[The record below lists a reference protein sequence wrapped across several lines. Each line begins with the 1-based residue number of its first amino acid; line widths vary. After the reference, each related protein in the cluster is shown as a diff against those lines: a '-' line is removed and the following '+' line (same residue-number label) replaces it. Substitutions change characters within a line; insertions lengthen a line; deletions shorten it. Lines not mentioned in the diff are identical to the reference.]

1 MESDKPNTKILL
13 PVLRHFWLF
22 IRNHIPGTITLLLGY
37 ALAIGLASL
46 LLPLLYKE
54 IIDIVIGS
62 DVALREDLFRIVL
75 YVALA
80 ILAYNFLFRLA
91 DYVLLRVQL
100 GTLKEA
106 SDNAMA
112 KLTQHSYAYFAGEYV
127 GSIVSKTR
135 RYVNAFETLQDQ
147 VVFNI
152 TMNSVTLVGA
162 VAILFYQAPVLGLA
176 FMGWFILYCVLIF
189 ILVRI
194 QVPKTAAVAEADSA
208 VGARYAD
215 TITNIL
221 TVKMFGAEKRE
232 TKQFEH
238 TTEKHRALR
247 HHALMQEVFWNG
259 IIQGVLIG
267 VFNVAM
273 LWITIELWLDGVISA
288 GTIVLVQ
295 LYVMS
300 SFDMVWRM
308 SRDIVRVSAAL
319 TDAHEMVQILERP
332 LDVEDKAVT
341 IPLRVTDGAVT
352 FSHVSFGYGEDTS
365 VIHDLDLA
373 IRPGEKVALVGHSG
387 AGKTTMVK
395 LLLRFVDPTSG
406 AVLIDGTDIRDVP
419 QTELRKHIAYV
430 PQEPLLFHRSIY
442 ENIAYGKTDATKEQ
456 IEDVARKAKVH
467 EFVERIPEGYESL
480 VGERGVKLSG
490 GERQRIA
497 IARAMLKDAPIVLLD
512 EATSSLDSISEH
524 MIQQAFEALM
534 EGRTTIAVAHRLSTI
549 RHMDRII
556 VLEHGTV
563 VEQGDHA
570 TLLARRAFTPNFGTP
585 RLGDSL
591 RSRAVPR
598 ERDSI

>member
-1 MESDKPNTKILL
+1 MKSEQPTTKILP
-13 PVLRHFWLF
+13 PVLRHFWQF
-22 IRNHIPGTITLLLGY
+22 IRNHIPSTITLLLGY
-37 ALAIGLASL
+37 AFAIGLASL

-54 IIDIVIGS
+54 IIDVVIGS
-62 DVALREDLFRIVL
+62 DEALRADLFRVVI

-80 ILAYNFLFRLA
+80 ILAYNILFRLA
-91 DYVLLRVQL
+91 DYLLIRVQL
-100 GTLKEA
+100 RTLKEA
-106 SDNAMA
+106 SDNAMT
-112 KLTQHSYAYFAGEYV
+112 KLAQHSYVYFAGEYV

-135 RYVNAFETLQDQ
+135 RYLSAFETLQDQ

-152 TMNSVTLVGA
+152 TMNSVTLIGA

-176 FMGWFILYCVLIF
+176 FMGWFALYSLLIF
-189 ILVRI
+189 FLVRI
-194 QVPKTAAVAEADSA
+194 QVPKTAAAAEADSA

-232 TKQFEH
+232 TGEFQKV
-238 TTEKHRALR
+238 TEKHRALR
-247 HHALMQEVFWNG
+247 HRAIMQEIFWNG

-273 LWITIELWLDGVISA
+273 LWITIVLWLDGVISA

-308 SRDIVRVSAAL
+308 SRDIVRITAAL

-332 LDVEDKAVT
+332 LDVEDKPVT
-341 IPLRVTDGAVT
+341 RPLQVTRGEVT
-352 FSHVSFGYGEDTS
+352 FSHVSFGYNDSQNVLHGLNLT
-365 VIHDLDLA
+365 IA
-373 IRPGEKVALVGHSG
+373 PGEKVALVGHSG
-387 AGKTTMVK
+387 AGKTTVVK
-395 LLLRFVDPTSG
+395 LLLRFVDPTGG
-406 AVLIDGTDIRDVP
+406 AVLIDGTDIRDVA
-419 QTELRKHIAYV
+419 QSDLRRHIAYV

-442 ENIAYGKTDATKEQ
+442 ENIAYGDPNATKEE
-456 IEDVARKAKVH
+456 IEAVARKAKVH
-467 EFVERIPEGYESL
+467 DFVERTPDGYDSL

-497 IARAMLKDAPIVLLD
+497 IARAMVKNAPIVLLD
-512 EATSSLDSISEH
+512 EATSSLDSVSEA
-524 MIQQAFEALM
+524 MIQHAFEALM
-534 EGRTTIAVAHRLSTI
+534 EGRTTIVIAHRLSTI

-556 VLEHGTV
+556 VLGDGAV

-570 TLLARRAFTPNFGTP
+570 TLLAKNGVYAELWNSQVGGFIT
-585 RLGDSL
+585 
-591 RSRAVPR
+591 
-598 ERDSI
+598 E